1 MDHQLDEANASL
13 MAFLPGTEGGGA
25 IADTLFGKASPSGRL
40 PVSWPK
46 DSSSFP
52 LAYNEPGKPYD
63 PRFPFGYGLSYTRFK
78 LDDLRAPWHASPG
91 QRISASV
98 DVANV
103 GHRPG
108 TDIVLAFL
116 VAGDG
121 SRRLVAFDRVE
132 PGRHHRGTAHLTF
145 SAPAGSY
152 KLVVGDLSRPIRVG

>member
-1 MDHQLDEANASL
+1 

-52 LAYNEPGKPYD
+52 LAYNEAGKPYD

-78 LDDLRAPWHASPG
+78 LHDLRAPWHASPG

-103 GHRPG
+103 GRSAG
-108 TDIVLAFL
+108 TDTVLAFL
-116 VAGDG
+116 VSGDG

-132 PGRHHRGTAHLTF
+132 PGRHHGGTAHLTF

-152 KLVVGDLSRPIRVG
+152 KLVVGDLSRPLRVG

>member
-1 MDHQLDEANASL
+1 MGTSRVAAMAERPTASRSGSRSRSP
-13 MAFLPGTEGGGA
+13 AW
-25 IADTLFGKASPSGRL
+25 ASS
-40 PVSWPK
+40 
-46 DSSSFP
+46 
-52 LAYNEPGKPYD
+52 GKPYD

-91 QRISASV
+91 ERISASV

-108 TDIVLAFL
+108 TDTVLAFL
-116 VAGDG
+116 VSGDG

-132 PGRHHRGTAHLTF
+132 PGRHHHGTAHLTF

-152 KLVVGDLSRPIRVG
+152 KLVVGDLSRPLRVG

>member
-1 MDHQLDEANASL
+1 MVTW
-13 MAFLPGTEGGGA
+13 P
-25 IADTLFGKASPSGRL
+25 ISPAV
-40 PVSWPK
+40 PPAPW
-46 DSSSFP
+46 
-52 LAYNEPGKPYD
+52 YNEPGKPYD

-78 LDDLRAPWHASPG
+78 LHDLPAPWHASLG

-98 DVANV
+98 DVVNV

-108 TDIVLAFL
+108 SDTVLAFL

-132 PGRHHRGTAHLTF
+132 PGRHRGGTAHLAF

-152 KLVVGDLSRPIRVG
+152 KLLVGDLSRPIRVG